1 MKIMIIR
8 HAEPDYDNHT
18 LTPQGFKERDALGQ
32 FYKDY
37 KFKNIYVS
45 PLNRALFTL
54 EGILNYNNENKN
66 KVNVKHWLHEF
77 VYPIEEPV
85 FHIKKNSWDLLPSYF
100 VNHHNLYN
108 NDTYLD
114 DEIYNGSNVKEKY
127 LEASKGLDEILA
139 ENGYVR
145 QKDGNYK
152 VIKESKD
159 TILFVCHLGI
169 MNVLL
174 SHLLNIPYIVLCQTF
189 FCAPT
194 GVTLLNSEER
204 EKGIASFRCEV
215 YGDTS
220 HLKIKGIE
228 NSFSGRFCEVYSD
241 PTRH

>member
-18 LTPQGFKERDALGQ
+18 LTAQGFKERDALGQ

-54 EGILNYNNENKN
+54 EGILNYNN
-66 KVNVKHWLHEF
+66 
-77 VYPIEEPV
+77 
-85 FHIKKNSWDLLPSYF
+85 
-100 VNHHNLYN
+100 
-108 NDTYLD
+108 DTYLD

-127 LEASKGLDEILA
+127 LEASKGLDEILKQ
-139 ENGYVR
+139 NGYVR

>member
-1 MKIMIIR
+1 MIIR

-54 EGILNYNNENKN
+54 EGILN
-66 KVNVKHWLHEF
+66 
-77 VYPIEEPV
+77 
-85 FHIKKNSWDLLPSYF
+85 
-100 VNHHNLYN
+100 YN